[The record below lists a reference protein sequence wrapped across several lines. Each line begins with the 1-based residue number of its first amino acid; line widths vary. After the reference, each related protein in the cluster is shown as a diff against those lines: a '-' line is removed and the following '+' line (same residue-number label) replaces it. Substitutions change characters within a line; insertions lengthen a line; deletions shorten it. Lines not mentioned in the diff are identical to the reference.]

1 MTSTPDND
9 SPRTDFPVKLGAM
22 LFTLVDP
29 HVGHE
34 VAYNRWYERDHFYGG
49 CMVGPW
55 ILAGSRWVS
64 PRSHKDL
71 RFPADSGVAVPTDAG
86 SYLATYWVEKEHWP
100 EHFEWSTGQVFK
112 LYEAG
117 RGFDERT
124 HAHTVLY
131 TYQTAF
137 YRDPDG
143 VPVELALDHRFGGL
157 VSIHVDRAEGVKHPA
172 FDEWFEDE
180 GRSILFGPSADGAG
194 SPVAMATSWRPI
206 IPRTPAGEL
215 SPMQLGSGPGTPA
228 RSLHMCFVD
237 TDPATCWDRFVD
249 YGAAIDASG
258 LATVTLAAPFIPTIV
273 GTDTYTDQLW

>member
-1 MTSTPDND
+1 MDD
-9 SPRTDFPVKLGAM
+9 YPVKLGAM

-29 HVGHE
+29 HRGHE

-55 ILAGSRWVS
+55 ILAGGRWVS

-71 RFPADSGVAVPTDAG
+71 RFPAVSGVAVPTDAG

-131 TYQTAF
+131 TFQTAF
-137 YRDPDG
+137 YRDDDG

-157 VSIHVDRAEGVKHPA
+157 VSIHVDRAALVRYTGASLDQNPLHW
-172 FDEWFEDE
+172 DERF
-180 GRSILFGPSADGAG
+180 
-194 SPVAMATSWRPI
+194 
-206 IPRTPAGEL
+206 
-215 SPMQLGSGPGTPA
+215 A
-228 RSLHMCFVD
+228 RSVGLPDVIAHGMFTMGTAINVVSEWAGD
-237 TDPATCWDRFVD
+237 VGRVVQ
-249 YGAAIDASG
+249 YGARFTKPVVVPYEEGADVETAGVVTALDDQSRR
-258 LATVTLAAPFIPTIV
+258 ATVELTVTCGSDKVLGRAVAV
-273 GTDTYTDQLW
+273 VVLD